1 MTHSNPPLVQCNS
14 VSREYTLGG
23 DRRRWFSRNTDVPTV
38 EALSEVNLSLFPGEI
53 VGCAGP
59 SGSGKS
65 TLLHL
70 LAALDTPTS
79 GTIWFNDKNIAS
91 LSPRERTRHRLD
103 HIGIVFQHFHL
114 LDSLS
119 ARANVALPLVELGRP
134 KKERRKR
141 ATALLEAMGLE
152 DRITHRPPQL
162 SGGEQQRVAIARAL
176 ITEPDLVIADEPTG
190 ELDTQTGERVLTRFR
205 ELARELDTAVVVASH
220 DEPTLEIADRLVRM
234 RDGEVIAIEDNTSE
248 SEDQAMDGAHEEV
261 VTDAN
266 MQGPLSNEPS
276 ENPPTDR

>member
-14 VSREYTLGG
+14 VSREYTFGG

-38 EALSEVNLSLFPGEI
+38 EALSEVNLRLFPGEI

-91 LSPRERTRHRLD
+91 LSPRGRTRHRLD

-190 ELDTQTGERVLTRFR
+190 ELDTKTGERVLTRFR

-234 RDGEVIAIEDNTSE
+234 RDGEILAIEDNTSE
-248 SEDQAMDGAHEEV
+248 SEDQAMDDTDEDV
-261 VTDAN
+261 VGETTV
-266 MQGPLSNEPS
+266 QQPSSNASS
-276 ENPPTDR
+276 EHTPTDR

>member
-1 MTHSNPPLVQCNS
+1 MTQSQQPLIQCNG
-14 VSREYTLGG
+14 VSRQYTLSGKQGG
-23 DRRRWFSRNTDVPTV
+23 LLSRGATVPTV
-38 EALSEVNLSLFPGEI
+38 DALSNVDLQIFPGEI

-70 LAALDTPTS
+70 IAGLDTPS
-79 GTIWFNDKNIAS
+79 NGTIWFNQTNLSS
-91 LSPRERTRHRLD
+91 LSGRAQTRHRLD
-103 HIGIVFQHFHL
+103 HVGIVFQHFHL

-134 KKERRKR
+134 KAERRKR
-141 ATALLEAMGLE
+141 ATELLEAMGLG

-176 ITEPDLVIADEPTG
+176 ITEPDLVVADEPTG

-205 ELARELDTAVVVASH
+205 ELAGELETAVVLASH
-220 DEPTLEIADRLVRM
+220 DEPTLDIADRLVRM
-234 RDGEVIAIEDNTSE
+234 RDGEIIEIEHNPAATAQSGSD
-248 SEDQAMDGAHEEV
+248 DGSAGASHQT
-261 VTDAN
+261 VTNAASDTT
-266 MQGPLSNEPS
+266 GPEK
-276 ENPPTDR
+276 